1 MNRIVTLGPAVVVA
15 STMVGM
21 LFAGPTIVRSI
32 GVARAKVAMEE
43 ADLRLQ
49 DQNILAEIAAA
60 QRDIA
65 TVVEPSVV
73 HVSGVG
79 SMDRRRRFAFAST
92 GSGWIWDEDGHVVT
106 NAHVV
111 DGADEIEIQLN
122 TGEVR
127 VGRVIGLDLRSDI
140 AVVKVPGGGLLPA
153 RKGESRDVRQGDLV
167 YAFGSPFDFRFS
179 MSGGIVS
186 GLGRSAG
193 LEQIDYENFIQVDAA
208 INPGNSGGPLTDVY
222 GRVVGMNT
230 AIATGRGNSVGQG
243 QFAGIGLAIPMS
255 QIRNVVEQ
263 VISTGDVRKGF
274 LGVGL
279 METEGPFL
287 DRFAS
292 NFDGDS
298 VERVRVRGVLE
309 SYEGDGVMI
318 TRVEPEFPAAGA
330 GLRLGDVIEFVDGRR
345 VRGMEQLR
353 SMIASALP
361 GDRVEIGVWR
371 FDDQGDQPIQIAIG
385 VVLASSDPTLTS
397 PSMQALQRWGF
408 AELATMTPT
417 RAEELGVAYRRGV
430 VVVRLAASNL
440 TDLAKAFPPGSV
452 IYEYGGRRVNS
463 LDEFL
468 ARLDRGNGSFQG
480 GQRDEQGV
488 IVGIRPDGEVV
499 EFQLFRR

>member
-1 MNRIVTLGPAVVVA
+1 MNRIATVGPALIVA
-15 STMVGM
+15 LTMVGM
-21 LFAGPTIVRSI
+21 LFAGPSIVRSI
-32 GVARAKVAMEE
+32 GAARAKVSMEE
-43 ADLRLQ
+43 ASRRLQ
-49 DQNILAEIAAA
+49 DENVLARIAAA

-65 TVVEPSVV
+65 TIVEPSVV

-79 SMDRRRRFAFAST
+79 AVDSRRRFAFAST
-92 GSGWIWDEDGHVVT
+92 GSGWIWDEAGHIVT

-111 DGADEIEIQLN
+111 DSADEIEIQLH

-153 RKGESRDVRQGDLV
+153 QRGESRAVRQGDLV

-230 AIATGRGNSVGQG
+230 AIATGRGNTVGQG

-279 METEGPFL
+279 VETQEPLLGQFMNNFGEGTP
-287 DRFAS
+287 
-292 NFDGDS
+292 
-298 VERVRVRGVLE
+298 ERNRVRGVIDL
-309 SYEGDGVMI
+309 YEGEGVMI
-318 TRVEPEFPAAGA
+318 TRVEPDFPAASA
-330 GLRLGDVIEFVDGRR
+330 GIRAGDVIESIDGRR
-345 VRGMEQLR
+345 VRGMDQLR

-361 GDRVEIGVWR
+361 GDRVEIGIWR
-371 FDDQGDQPIQIAIG
+371 IDDATMLPNEIAVG
-385 VVLASSDPTLTS
+385 VVLASSDPLLTS
-397 PSMQALQRWGF
+397 VSMQQLQRLGF
-408 AELATMTPT
+408 AKLATMTPD
-417 RAEELGVAYRRGV
+417 RARELGVDYRRGV
-430 VVVRLAASNL
+430 VVVELARQGA
-440 TDLAKAFPPGSV
+440 TEFAKAFPPGTV
-452 IYEYGGRRVNS
+452 IYEFSGRRVNS

-468 ARLDRGNGSFQG
+468 ARMDRQPRRRQNDDS
-480 GQRDEQGV
+480 GV
-488 IVGIRPDGEVV
+488 VAGVRPDGKTVKLPLYR
-499 EFQLFRR
+499 Q

>member
-1 MNRIVTLGPAVVVA
+1 MNRIATLGPAMVVA
-15 STMVGM
+15 LTMVGM

-32 GVARAKVAMEE
+32 GVARTKLSMEE
-43 ADLRLQ
+43 AAVRLQ
-49 DQNILAEIAAA
+49 DENILARIAAA

-65 TVVEPSVV
+65 VVVEPSVV
-73 HVSGVG
+73 HVSGLG
-79 SMDRRRRFAFAST
+79 SVDRRRRFAFAST

-111 DGADEIEIQLN
+111 DGADEIEIQLH

-153 RKGESRDVRQGDLV
+153 RRGDSRDVQQGDLV

-279 METEGPFL
+279 METEAPFI
-287 DRFAS
+287 DRFSTSFAE
-292 NFDGDS
+292 GS
-298 VERVRVRGVLE
+298 VERDRVRGVLE
-309 SYEGDGVMI
+309 LYEGDGVMI
-318 TRVEPEFPAAGA
+318 TRVEPDFPAAGV
-330 GLRLGDVIEFVDGRR
+330 GIRTGDVIETIDDRR

-361 GDRVEIGVWR
+361 GDTVRIGIWR
-371 FDDQGDQPIQIAIG
+371 FDETRGEPARIVIE

-397 PSMQALQRWGF
+397 QSMQVLQRLGF
-408 AELATMTPT
+408 AELATMTPA
-417 RAEELGVAYRRGV
+417 RALALGIEYRRGV
-430 VVVRLAASNL
+430 AVVRQVSSDPDDLSSLAR
-440 TDLAKAFPPGSV
+440 AFPPGSV
-452 IYEYGGRRVNS
+452 IYEFDGLRVNS

-468 ARLDRGNGSFQG
+468 ARIDRGPRSQQDRGL
-480 GQRDEQGV
+480 
-488 IVGIRPDGEVV
+488 IVGVRPDGEVV
-499 EFQLFRR
+499 EFPLYRR